1 MFSVASVFWVE
12 YVAHF
17 LTAIA
22 CSHHCKTSVACPQRM
37 SYVESSCLLAVD
49 IYCPP
54 FDLPSRLAALL
65 PCRLA
70 FISPPANLCALFTID
85 IRVATNQFSSQFPIY
100 FCNTWCNSNKVST
113 SKGLRKVSPG
123 VALGSAHVDIY
134 VHFFTSNLENLFCW
148 YSTNFRVGR
157 GLRQLVVPSGS

>member
-1 MFSVASVFWVE
+1 M
-12 YVAHF
+12 
-17 LTAIA
+17 TAIA
-22 CSHHCKTSVACPQRM
+22 CSRHCKTSVACPQRM

-54 FDLPSRLAALL
+54 FDLPYRLAA
-65 PCRLA
+65 
-70 FISPPANLCALFTID
+70 
-85 IRVATNQFSSQFPIY
+85 NQFSSQFPIY

-148 YSTNFRVGR
+148 YSNNFRGR
-157 GLRQLVVPSGS
+157 GGTVTTSCPFWVLGLDHLTFTACLVLVLRPGFAV

>member
-1 MFSVASVFWVE
+1 MSLISWLQSLAV
-12 YVAHF
+12 
-17 LTAIA
+17 AIA
-22 CSHHCKTSVACPQRM
+22 RHPLLVRSVCRMLRVPVCSRSIFIAPRLICPT
-37 SYVESSCLLAVD
+37 A
-49 IYCPP
+49 
-54 FDLPSRLAALL
+54 LP

-148 YSTNFRVGR
+148 YSKNFRGGR
-157 GLRQLVVPSGS
+157 GGLRQLVVPSGS